1 MLFPREQN
9 AAICLKDD
17 CQILGSTAGYS
28 PLVDTFGSGF
38 LNRDSMKVRMEIMAV
53 QYQHGIVITLDECR

>member
-9 AAICLKDD
+9 TAICLKDD
-17 CQILGSTAGYS
+17 CQILGSPAGYF

-38 LNRDSMKVRMEIMAV
+38 LNRDSMKVCMEIMAV
-53 QYQHGIVITLDECR
+53 QYQHGIVTMLNECW